1 MWVGASRTCVNQS
14 ESDESNSWLHVYAAL
29 IARCTAPVEA
39 EGVCDLPPNQ
49 KLVDVLGLA
58 TPGWA
63 AASRAMRKGD
73 TMPAVCERTT
83 GV

>member
-58 TPGWA
+58 TPGVGCRLSCDA
-63 AASRAMRKGD
+63 EGRHHA
-73 TMPAVCERTT
+73 C